1 MIFNLMIFKEIIIIN
16 KMSLNYIYLLKE
28 REFINSGED
37 VYKIGKT
44 TQNNDN
50 RFRQYPKN
58 SILLFQSICSE
69 CSSIEKNIISKF
81 CVEFKQRKDIG
92 IEYFEGNFMLMIN
105 YLLDI
110 IKEDC
115 KYVKCFIP
123 VNKISNNSSVTNE
136 IVVKIIDY
144 LRSKY
149 TFLKRE
155 EYDKKN
161 NGEKRKCII
170 NRVDLY
176 REYVDWCLKE
186 ENHNCSIMKS
196 KFYNILSSISTLHKT
211 TNIKCGILG
220 IKKN

>member
-1 MIFNLMIFKEIIIIN
+1 
-16 KMSLNYIYLLKE
+16 MSLNYIYLLKE
-28 REFINSGED
+28 REFLNSGED

-44 TQNNDN
+44 TQQNDK

-58 SILLFQSICSE
+58 SVLLFQSICSD
-69 CSSIEKNIISKF
+69 CSSIQKIIISKF
-81 CVEFKQRKDIG
+81 RVEFKQRKDIG

-115 KYVKCFIP
+115 KAVKCFIP
-123 VNKISNNSSVTNE
+123 INKISNNSSVSNE
-136 IVVKIIDY
+136 IVVKIVDY

-149 TFLKRE
+149 TFLKLE
-155 EYDKKN
+155 EYNKKN
-161 NGEKRKCII
+161 NAEKRKCII

-176 REYVDWCLKE
+176 REYQDWCLKD
-186 ENHNCSIMKS
+186 ENRDCNIMKS

-211 TNIKCGILG
+211 TNIKCAILG
-220 IKKN
+220 IKKE

>member
-1 MIFNLMIFKEIIIIN
+1 MTFNLMGFKEIVIIN

-44 TQNNDN
+44 THVNDR
-50 RFRQYPKN
+50 RFRNYPKN
-58 SILLFQSICSE
+58 SILLFQSICSD

-105 YLLDI
+105 CLMDI

-115 KYVKCFIP
+115 NDIKCFIP
-123 VNKISNNSSVTNE
+123 VNKISNSSFVSNE
-136 IVVKIIDY
+136 IVVKIVDY

-149 TFLKRE
+149 TFLKIE
-155 EYDKKN
+155 EYDKIPKL
-161 NGEKRKCII
+161 EKHNFII
-170 NRVDLY
+170 NKFNIY
-176 REYVDWCLKE
+176 REYQDWCLKE

-196 KFYNILSSISTLHKT
+196 NFYNILSNISTHHRT
-211 TNIKCGILG
+211 TNIKCAILG
-220 IKKN
+220 VKKE